1 MRLQNVHT
9 PRPMTHD
16 LLVAL
21 LAQFGADLRYI
32 LINALRDDTF
42 YAQLVLDVHGREQ
55 LVDSRPSDAIA
66 IAVRLEVP
74 IYVAESVLDQAG
86 VLPEKSLLEEHAS
99 EELDV
104 FRDFLNQLDLDDIPT
119 D

>member
-1 MRLQNVHT
+1 
-9 PRPMTHD
+9 
-16 LLVAL
+16 
-21 LAQFGADLRYI
+21 
-32 LINALRDDTF
+32 
-42 YAQLVLDVHGREQ
+42 
-55 LVDSRPSDAIA
+55 
-66 IAVRLEVP
+66 
-74 IYVAESVLDQAG
+74 LDQAG